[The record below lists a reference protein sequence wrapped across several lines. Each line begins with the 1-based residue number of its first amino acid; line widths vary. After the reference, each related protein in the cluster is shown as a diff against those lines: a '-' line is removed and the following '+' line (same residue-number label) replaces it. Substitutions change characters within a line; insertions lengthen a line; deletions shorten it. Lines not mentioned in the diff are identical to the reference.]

1 MKPRA
6 SDMQDALAKAQH
18 ELELSTFLNKG
29 ILQSNAEYKL
39 RIAEL
44 EKQNILLRAAE
55 KRLSSTEDALETCEQ
70 RLKTAEMERNA
81 AVREARR
88 IAERVAGLEQERD
101 GWKARFE
108 AVREYWKS
116 LLRGMDDV
124 LDVQPPQHASGSS
137 VRSDPAVSR
146 SARKSRSSMPTAGPS
161 VPPSRRA
168 KTHEIGKD
176 KSAVSGD
183 PDDSSP
189 AARLGS
195 LRKRRRPLS
204 TTPEVEAEASP
215 SVSPPRRRSE
225 PRKARNSYGTARHRP
240 LSPVHNRHMSDD
252 IAVQPKAEP
261 FSPASDPSK
270 AKGADVYDSDDD
282 PLAMS

>member
-1 MKPRA
+1 MLRAVSGPVRQVVLKSWSWVEWKRGRREVKVLANSKDELELADDFPTRLPALDHTSLPSVFISLTHRISNPRTPLEPLHMKPRA

-81 AVREARR
+81 AVKEARR

-124 LDVQPPQHASGSS
+124 LDVQPPQHASGSI
-137 VRSDPAVSR
+137 VRSDPMVSR
-146 SARKSRSSMPTAGPS
+146 SAVRMTLTTATDS
-161 VPPSRRA
+161 
-168 KTHEIGKD
+168 
-176 KSAVSGD
+176 
-183 PDDSSP
+183 PD
-189 AARLGS
+189 R
-195 LRKRRRPLS
+195 
-204 TTPEVEAEASP
+204 
-215 SVSPPRRRSE
+215 
-225 PRKARNSYGTARHRP
+225 
-240 LSPVHNRHMSDD
+240 
-252 IAVQPKAEP
+252 
-261 FSPASDPSK
+261 
-270 AKGADVYDSDDD
+270 
-282 PLAMS
+282 